1 MSSLPN
7 LSSLVNRRAVLVGT
21 CAAGCAALAGCA
33 TYSAGAGPAA
43 PPHAGAAPQPGATT
57 APPAGAAAAPLVKT
71 AEVPVGGGV
80 ILAAQRIVVTQPTAG
95 RFKAFSTTCTH
106 QGCEVTSV
114 ANGSI
119 MCPCHGSYFSV
130 TDGAPTQGPAKKP
143 LPERTVAVSGDA
155 VTLA

>member
-1 MSSLPN
+1 MSPRSSL
-7 LSSLVNRRAVLVGT
+7 LTTAALLNRRTVLAGT

-33 TYSAGAGPAA
+33 TYSAAPKPEAA
-43 PPHAGAAPQPGATT
+43 PQAGGTAAPQPG
-57 APPAGAAAAPLVKT
+57 GAAAPLVKT

-80 ILAAQRIVVTQPTAG
+80 ILAAQQVVVTQPAAG
-95 RFKAFSTTCTH
+95 LFKAFSTTCTH

-114 ANGSI
+114 ADGSI
-119 MCPCHGSYFSV
+119 KCPCHGSYFSV

-143 LPERTVAVSGDA
+143 LPEKAVTVSGDA